1 MLRSSSR
8 SSGQTEPL
16 AALVAIGLVCAGVVL
31 YTGVLAT
38 LYPGTTARDPADATL
53 EQVWNGVGSDGVY
66 HETTDRND
74 LHEGVELPDGY
85 TVLIEVT
92 TVTDAG
98 RNITVDSA
106 VVREDGTIRYGQT
119 DVDRP
124 ETTGTAR
131 RSVGVHLERD
141 PAGDVRGGTL
151 HVEVWR

>member
-8 SSGQTEPL
+8 NSGQTEPL

-85 TVLIEVT
+85 GPHRS
-92 TVTDAG
+92 DGRHRCG